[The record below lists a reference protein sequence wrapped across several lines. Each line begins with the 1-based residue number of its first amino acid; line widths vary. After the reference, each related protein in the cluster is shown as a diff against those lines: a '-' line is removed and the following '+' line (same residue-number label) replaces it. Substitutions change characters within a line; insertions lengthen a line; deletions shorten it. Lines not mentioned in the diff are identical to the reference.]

1 MEEAELKPVVGQ
13 CFQSLDF
20 AIAFYDVYARAVGF
34 DTRKQGV
41 KKVEGVTIWQYIV
54 CTRQGKKRTEEEDMV
69 NARHGFTL
77 KRRRLSNRCCCPTKI
92 SLRYFSKGGRPRYK
106 IHKFVEAHNHTMVE
120 VQHKPFM
127 TINRKL
133 TEVHEKFI
141 LDCSRANIGPTLTF
155 KFMKEMVLDEMRR
168 KKELSD
174 AFTYHYEVNSENQ
187 LVALFW
193 CDGVL
198 KRNYHMFGDIVAFD
212 STYNTNMYCMI
223 FCPFTGKDNH
233 GRPVTFAAGL
243 VSNEKTGAF
252 AWLFKHFIECMGV
265 APKMIVIDQDLGMR
279 SAIEEIL
286 VGTRHRW
293 CMWHIMHKLSVKAPK
308 RLLTDEHFKK
318 DFHACVW
325 SELHEPEEFEE
336 MWDAIIVEYGLEN
349 VGWFKTMY
357 RHRKYWIPA
366 YFRDFPLGSMIRTT
380 SVSESENSFYKI
392 FLKPRLNLAEFY
404 LSFNNALES
413 QCNSNAKLDYA
424 DSTIVPILAT
434 DQPFEKHASTLF
446 TDSMFR
452 RVQEEIVEG
461 CNRCRIVDKYSESRW
476 MKTTLAKA
484 LHGYTADVFQ
494 NTDAQYEKLIL
505 SNELTSI
512 FFSCLASYQSNMDT
526 LRAFVGG
533 MRDLKS
539 SIDTYSPPI
548 SAVEKRRM
556 VEEFY
561 GMVRLEVVEVHPPDV
576 IQTKGSCS
584 TNSKLIISKREKAI
598 KEYNRPLRRCMNCLE
613 MGHHDSR
620 NCPENANGKG
630 KEKCLMY
637 VHEVDPELCF
647 V

>member
-1 MEEAELKPVVGQ
+1 
-13 CFQSLDF
+13 
-20 AIAFYDVYARAVGF
+20 
-34 DTRKQGV
+34 
-41 KKVEGVTIWQYIV
+41 
-54 CTRQGKKRTEEEDMV
+54 
-69 NARHGFTL
+69 
-77 KRRRLSNRCCCPTKI
+77 
-92 SLRYFSKGGRPRYK
+92 
-106 IHKFVEAHNHTMVE
+106 MVE

-155 KFMKEMVLDEMRR
+155 KFLKEVLGGYQMVGCTVGDIRNASRDIKAYAQGYDVQMVLDEMRR
-168 KKELSD
+168 KKELYD
-174 AFTYHYEVNSENQ
+174 AFTYHFEVNSENQ
-187 LVALFW
+187 
-193 CDGVL
+193 
-198 KRNYHMFGDIVAFD
+198 
-212 STYNTNMYCMI
+212 YCMI
-223 FCPFTGKDNH
+223 FCPFTSKDNH

-243 VSNEKTGAF
+243 VSNEKTCAF

-265 APKMIVIDQDLGMR
+265 APKMMVTDQDLGMR
-279 SAIEEIL
+279 STIEEII

-293 CMWHIMHKLSVKAPK
+293 CMWYIMHKLSFKAPK

-349 VGWFKTMY
+349 
-357 RHRKYWIPA
+357 
-366 YFRDFPLGSMIRTT
+366 
-380 SVSESENSFYKI
+380 
-392 FLKPRLNLAEFY
+392 PRLNLAEFY

-413 QCNSNAKLDYA
+413 QRHSNAKLNYA
-424 DSTIVPILAT
+424 DSTLVPILAT

-461 CNRCRIVDKYSESRW
+461 CNRCRIVGMSSEGVIDCYKVGDSHRNTFVVTHDKTDQSYVCECKLFGRW
-476 MKTTLAKA
+476 MKMAKA
-484 LHGYTADVFQ
+484 VHGYTANVFQ
-494 NTDAQYEKLIL
+494 NTDAQDEKLIL
-505 SNELTSI
+505 SNEL
-512 FFSCLASYQSNMDT
+512 
-526 LRAFVGG
+526 RAFSGG
-533 MRDLKS
+533 MRDLKT
-539 SIDTYSPPI
+539 SIDTDSPPI

-561 GMVRLEVVEVHPPDV
+561 GMVRPQVVEVHPPDV

-584 TNSKLIISKREKAI
+584 TNSKRIISKREKAI

-620 NCPENANGKG
+620 NCPENVNGKG
-630 KEKCLMY
+630 KEKC
-637 VHEVDPELCF
+637 
-647 V
+647 

>member
-1 MEEAELKPVVGQ
+1 MEE
-13 CFQSLDF
+13 
-20 AIAFYDVYARAVGF
+20 
-34 DTRKQGV
+34 
-41 KKVEGVTIWQYIV
+41 
-54 CTRQGKKRTEEEDMV
+54 GKKRTEEEDMV

-77 KRRRLSNRCCCPTKI
+77 KRRRLSYRCCCPAKI
-92 SLRYFSKGGRPRYK
+92 SLRYFSEGGRPGYK
-106 IHKFVEAHNHTMVE
+106 IHEFVEAHNHTMVE

-141 LDCSRANIGPTLTF
+141 FDCSRANIGPTLTF
-155 KFMKEMVLDEMRR
+155 KFLKEVLGGYQMVGCTVGDIRNASRDIKAYAQGYDVQMVLDEMRR

-174 AFTYHYEVNSENQ
+174 ALHITMK
-187 LVALFW
+187 L
-193 CDGVL
+193 
-198 KRNYHMFGDIVAFD
+198 IVKI
-212 STYNTNMYCMI
+212 SWYYMI

-252 AWLFKHFIECMGV
+252 AWLFKHFIEYMGV
-265 APKMIVIDQDLGMR
+265 APKMRVTDQDLGMR
-279 SAIEEIL
+279 SAIEDIL
-286 VGTRHRW
+286 VGTRNRW
-293 CMWHIMHKLSVKAPK
+293 CMWNIMHNLSDKAPK

-357 RHRKYWIPA
+357 RHKKYWIPA
-366 YFRDFPLGSMIRTT
+366 YFRDFPLGTMIRTT

-413 QCNSNAKLDYA
+413 QRNSNAKLDYA
-424 DSTIVPILAT
+424 DSTLVPILAT
-434 DQPFEKHASTLF
+434 DQPFKKHASTFF

-461 CNRCRIVDKYSESRW
+461 CNRCRIIGMSSECVIDCYKVGDSHRNTFVVTHDKTDQSYVCECKLFGRQGFLCCHIFYLFKNNELKVIPDKYSESRW
-476 MKTTLAKA
+476 IKTPLAKA
-484 LHGYTADVFQ
+484 IHGYTADVFQ
-494 NTDAQYEKLIL
+494 NTDAQDEKLIL
-505 SNELTSI
+505 SNDMTSI

-526 LRAFVGG
+526 LRAFAGG
-533 MRDLKS
+533 MGDLKT
-539 SIDTYSPPI
+539 SIDTHSPPI
-548 SAVEKRRM
+548 SAAEKRRM

-561 GMVRLEVVEVHPPDV
+561 GMVRPEVVEVHPPDV

-584 TNSKLIISKREKAI
+584 TNSKRIISKRENAI

-630 KEKCLMY
+630 KEKC
-637 VHEVDPELCF
+637 
-647 V
+647 